1 MFFFDF
7 IDGDYTTRDVD
18 GCDLQDAEAARSE
31 VLRALVAVFSNE
43 PRDAADHREVVC
55 SVRDDSGT
63 IVYRGV
69 LTLSGTPF
77 PNS

>member
-18 GCDLQDAEAARSE
+18 GCDLRDAEAARSE
-31 VLRALVAVFSNE
+31 VLRALVAVFSSE
-43 PRDAADHREVVC
+43 PRDVDNRQVVC

-63 IVYRGV
+63 VIYRGV

>member
-7 IDGDYTTRDVD
+7 IDGDYRTRDLD
-18 GCDLQDAEAARSE
+18 GCDLTDADSARAE
-31 VLRALVAVFSNE
+31 VLRALVAVFSSE
-43 PRDAADHREVVC
+43 PRNTDHREVVC

-63 IVYRGV
+63 VIYRGV
-69 LTLSGTPF
+69 LTLTGTAF